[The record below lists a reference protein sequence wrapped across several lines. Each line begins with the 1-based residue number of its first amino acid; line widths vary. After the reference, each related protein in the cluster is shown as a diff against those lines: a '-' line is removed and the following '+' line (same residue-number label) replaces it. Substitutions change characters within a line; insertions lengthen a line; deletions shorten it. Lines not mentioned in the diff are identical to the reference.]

1 MPTWSDGV
9 ALNRAGHAVAAASA
23 ASQLAAGNGDHLH
36 ARLSQKRVAIDVA
49 VVGDHYAGRQ
59 RQEIVAVIPLLALRF
74 VTVSAG
80 VDNTQAGYA
89 QSLGYHIDR
98 SFLFSWTQAEA
109 PDGVDDIRK
118 YGDQIGVAES
128 EYRIKMHCPA
138 GFRHLSGDD
147 AVCSSL
153 LEESCSQ
160 LAYCLRGRAFSHA
173 DKQQAP
179 TERHHVSAF
188 QCGSAVTFVRIA
200 PPFFNLATEQ
210 RVEAINGRH
219 QQCFVAACRP
229 IHGTQHHAFV

>member
-89 QSLGYHIDR
+89 QSLGYHIDKQCVFGPHIDR

-160 LAYCLRGRAFSHA
+160 LAYCLRGRGFFFVFNETAT
-173 DKQQAP
+173 
-179 TERHHVSAF
+179 TERHHV
-188 QCGSAVTFVRIA
+188 
-200 PPFFNLATEQ
+200 
-210 RVEAINGRH
+210 
-219 QQCFVAACRP
+219 
-229 IHGTQHHAFV
+229 